1 MTLFLYFSRISM
13 GQYCLKMLWKVRSLE
28 ERYNGGFTIYGKFS
42 IEEGHSFLLLPS
54 PYGQNL
60 PPGTSFAPSR
70 VSYFGATTFVK
81 TVGDL
86 TIWLAENGEKHYL
99 GCYCKGNWVK
109 YFFLFSP
116 YISWVKSKKWGN
128 SLAGFW
134 KFQKTKTLFLS

>member
-99 GCYCKGNWVK
+99 GCCCESSRKQKPYSWARDSV
-109 YFFLFSP
+109 FS
-116 YISWVKSKKWGN
+116 S
-128 SLAGFW
+128 
-134 KFQKTKTLFLS
+134 QKVRTFPVIPNLQP